1 MACFRAISIG
11 TYFMTDK
18 ILNKL
23 IADVKTQLIES
34 NLYTKKDLLLLSLLD
49 DAYTLYLNAK
59 EKMGNDPVITYLD
72 YNKNEKSGINPYYT
86 IALEQSK
93 EIFKYLNALYLTPL
107 SRKESNPLNKKDEPS
122 PLEQALQKIGQS

>member
-1 MACFRAISIG
+1 
-11 TYFMTDK
+11 MTDK
-18 ILNKL
+18 IINKL

-49 DAYTLYLNAK
+49 DAYTLYLSAK
-59 EKMGNDPVITYLD
+59 DKMNNEPVITYKD
-72 YNKNEKSGINPYYT
+72 YNKNDKSGINPYYT

-107 SRKESNPLNKKDEPS
+107 SRKESNPANKIEQPSALDE
-122 PLEQALQKIGQS
+122 LKKEIGIS

>member
-11 TYFMTDK
+11 PSVMTDK

-86 IALEQSK
+86 IELEQSK